1 MTITCTTETRYERA
15 YQASKL
21 ASQLQLVLVQY
32 KQASAAVTKKTK
44 ARNIVTRAP
53 QLISPNYIVS
63 RGWSLK
69 MQYVPLSTSYTMYIQ
84 YYMIVVLV
92 VVVFYSRYML
102 LLGRYEIGILLCLIK
117 LKIIFWF
124 LKALKT
130 WKYCRLFTGKNHPKH
145 DYKSQR

>member
-92 VVVFYSRYML
+92 VVVFYSRYLL